1 MLWIY
6 YISFIHPS
14 VDGHSGYFHLL
25 AIVHSVVMKICAQI
39 FVWTSFFNSFYILF
53 KVDRS
58 LQPAVDRRH
67 LLFLL
72 LLLVTAQGQTPG
84 CPALEGSRSSESG
97 PGTFIFYALS
107 LAMALCAVLQIP
119 SYPRTNKGDCQR
131 QIAHLTKDMI
141 QNCQDPMLSFAHI
154 KFKFFRWYH
163 YWNTLSYYNQS
174 LWDSS
179 HW

>member
-1 MLWIY
+1 MCSHARACVVQAGKGC
-6 YISFIHPS
+6 SFS
-14 VDGHSGYFHLL
+14 TGHSVSPSSPVLSQRWRVSLMSHNRQSWV
-25 AIVHSVVMKICAQI
+25 II
-39 FVWTSFFNSFYILF
+39 
-53 KVDRS
+53 RS

-154 KFKFFRWYH
+154 KFKFFR
-163 YWNTLSYYNQS
+163 
-174 LWDSS
+174 
-179 HW
+179 